1 MDVIDKVVESI
12 EAAVAEIPD
21 GASVAIGGFG
31 WAGFPG
37 ELISALAATKVGD
50 LHIIANGFRGEGIEQ
65 LVSQQRVRKVSAG
78 FPFGTS
84 FNKEV
89 FAGRIEVEVL
99 PQGTLSERLRAG
111 GAGIA
116 AFFTP
121 TSADT
126 AISDGTFPK
135 RFDAEGNP
143 LEFVEAKEHRQFN
156 GRDYVMEYGLRPD
169 YGFVRASKADRLG
182 NLYFRLT
189 SRNFNPAIAMAARHT
204 IVQAEEI
211 VEPGELDP
219 SDVHVPGIFVDAIV
233 LVRRA
238 AAPSQGDRAPRQA
251 SSDEKP
257 VGFTREQIAE
267 IIGNDVGAGWY
278 VNLGLG
284 MPLLAAKYVAP
295 EKDVTMHMENG
306 VLGAGGPPEVPDPD
320 LTDAGGQPVAIHT
333 GASIFDSAMSF
344 AIVRGGYLDLS
355 VLGGLQVSGSGDLA
369 NWYIPKGQ
377 TGVGGAMDLVQGARQ
392 VWVAMEHVDRSGKPK
407 IVNECSVPLTGKGIV
422 TRIYTNL
429 GVFFVE
435 NGHLELTKLAPGVTI
450 DFVRSH
456 TEPRFTVR
464 GES

>member
-1 MDVIDKVVESI
+1 MIDKVLGSI
-12 EAAVAEIPD
+12 EQAVAEIPD

-37 ELISALAATKVGD
+37 ELVSALAATKSRD
-50 LHIIANGFRGEGIEQ
+50 LHIIANGLRGEGIER

-78 FPFGTS
+78 FPFGGS
-84 FNKEV
+84 LNQEV

-143 LEFVEAKEHRQFN
+143 VEFTAPKEHREFN
-156 GRDYVMEYGLRPD
+156 GRDHVMEYGLKPD
-169 YGFVRASKADRLG
+169 YGFIRATKADRLG

-211 VEPGELDP
+211 VEPGDLDP

-233 LVRRA
+233 LVPKTD
-238 AAPSQGDRAPRQA
+238 AAPQATRPPRHS

-267 IIGNDVGAGWY
+267 IIGNDIGTGWY

-306 VLGAGGPPEVPDPD
+306 LLGAGGPPEVPDPD
-320 LTDAGGQPVAIHT
+320 LTDAGGQPVSFRT
-333 GASIFDSAMSF
+333 GASIFDSPMSF
-344 AIVRGGYLDLS
+344 AIVRGGYLDLT
-355 VLGGLQVSGSGDLA
+355 VLGGLQVSASGDLA
-369 NWYIPKGQ
+369 NWYIPKGE
-377 TGVGGAMDLVQGARQ
+377 TGVGGAMDLVRGAKQ
-392 VWVAMEHVDRSGKPK
+392 VWVAMEHMDRSGRSK
-407 IVNECSVPLTGKGIV
+407 IVNECEFTLTGRGVV

-429 GVFFVE
+429 GVFLVE
-435 NGHLELTKLAPGVTI
+435 NGRLVLVRVAPGVSVDYI
-450 DFVRSH
+450 REH
-456 TEPRFTVR
+456 TEPKFAL
-464 GES
+464 GDEL